1 MIEATAESPLSP
13 LPAPTRLTPRRRLD
27 GRELLATAKGI
38 LIAARRCSDARAFD
52 ELLDVSRRHHLT
64 VVGAARNLV
73 DLAAGSPSSRCAPDA
88 VRFDEWE
95 QLLAQLPP
103 APARTRELTRRHSPN
118 AVAKSNPHQHHIETD
133 HAYGVQIHSHTFR
146 RAADDV
152 PAPES
157 HHVAFSLAC
166 RAS

>member
-1 MIEATAESPLSP
+1 MTHIHVGSGIIRRYTGASRPMHESEGQRMIEATAESPLSP

-103 APARTRELTRRHSPN
+103 R
-118 AVAKSNPHQHHIETD
+118 PHA
-133 HAYGVQIHSHTFR
+133 HAS
-146 RAADDV
+146 
-152 PAPES
+152 
-157 HHVAFSLAC
+157 
-166 RAS
+166 